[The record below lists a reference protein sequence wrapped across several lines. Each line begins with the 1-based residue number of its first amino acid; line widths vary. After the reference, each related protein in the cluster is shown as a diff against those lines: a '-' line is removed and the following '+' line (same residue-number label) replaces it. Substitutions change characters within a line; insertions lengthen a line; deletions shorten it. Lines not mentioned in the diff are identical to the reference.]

1 MTISDLCNQ
10 VLVYLQ
16 TITIKNKSGVY
27 TPSGSLKNGA
37 ELKRYRV
44 GITHCPSYHPKT
56 NYSQVTY
63 LNHIINTGES
73 IPNSY
78 LQQAT
83 NERIKN
89 DWNNFKNNYISKTLK
104 MNETISISSIF
115 VFIYLVRCFINTRF
129 ALFTD
134 VYHTSY
140 VWLYNTSQSVNY
152 NVNDN
157 IVSTT
162 LNDMSGITNLKQ
174 IVNACVDEITS
185 RNYIHILKSTVK
197 NA

>member
-1 MTISDLCNQ
+1 MTISQLCDQ

-16 TITIKNKSGVY
+16 SIGISNKNTTY
-27 TPSGSLKNGA
+27 TPSGSLVSGGNIDTYYVTNVQRSISKNVVQNGT
-37 ELKRYRV
+37 V
-44 GITHCPSYHPKT
+44 YHYIKT
-56 NYSQVTY
+56 NENINSVYRASVT
-63 LNHIINTGES
+63 ND
-73 IPNSY
+73 
-78 LQQAT
+78 
-83 NERIKN
+83 RIKN
-89 DWNNFKNNYISKTLK
+89 DWIAFKNTYISKML
-104 MNETISISSIF
+104 NANDTISLSSMF